1 MDKKTEIKQNEEEKN
16 ILLISEVNEQR
27 WPPFTCTIETQ
38 HQRAGCFH
46 VVPQWM
52 RTASCSPV
60 RDRSGKRQWLLGRN
74 YSCQPANL
82 QEPKLGL
89 FPSCHWATPPRI
101 LSVVRSSIYG
111 EKARA
116 RAVPRLAYR
125 RVAQLLP
132 AHATFLLRRR
142 TPTPPPRRRRVA
154 RNRHQVLQLLCH
166 DA

>member
-60 RDRSGKRQWLLGRN
+60 RDRSGK
-74 YSCQPANL
+74 S
-82 QEPKLGL
+82 QEAVAIGPKLL
-89 FPSCHWATPPRI
+89 MSARQPSRTETWVIPE
-101 LSVVRSSIYG
+101 LSLG
-111 EKARA
+111 
-116 RAVPRLAYR
+116 
-125 RVAQLLP
+125 
-132 AHATFLLRRR
+132 HAT
-142 TPTPPPRRRRVA
+142 
-154 RNRHQVLQLLCH
+154 
-166 DA
+166 